1 MSETM
6 YFKCETLEDA
16 QALED
21 IFYSEFVSEDGIN
34 FKFPFQ
40 AGTLQYIDPAKYE
53 RAFVYDE
60 RIAALALTNP
70 TVAAG
75 TSNQKNKA
83 DSITAGW
90 LPEPIN
96 L

>member
-1 MSETM
+1 M

-40 AGTLQYIDPAKYE
+40 AGTTQYIDPSKYE
-53 RAFVYDE
+53 FAYVADA
-60 RIAALALTNP
+60 RITALANVNE
-70 TVAAG
+70 TVASAIAV
-75 TSNQKNKA
+75 QKNKA
-83 DSITAGW
+83 DAIAAGW
-90 LPEPIN
+90 LPEPIS